1 MNMKRQR
8 RFSLSGLLKLTRFP
22 NLLILGLT
30 QYMAVIFLVPY
41 PEAWPRGMLD
51 INLFLLT
58 SGTVF
63 IAAAGYIIND
73 YYDVKIDY
81 INKPDRVVVGRVIR
95 RRVVLASH
103 ILFNLVGIGL
113 GYYLNPKLG
122 LLNFLAAV
130 LLWAYSNQLKRLPFI
145 GNFSIALL
153 TGLSLVAV
161 AMYYEQNV
169 RLLLIYAVFA
179 FSLNLIR
186 EIIKDM
192 EDVKGDA
199 RFGSRTLPI
208 IWGLRPTKVL
218 VYLLMAGFV
227 LTLMLMA
234 YYLQNRTLNYFFIAM
249 TVPVLVFIY
258 LLYRADT
265 QRRFRH
271 LSAYCKILMIAG
283 IASMALF

>member
-1 MNMKRQR
+1 M
-8 RFSLSGLLKLTRFP
+8 SGLLKLTRFP

-58 SGTVF
+58 SGTIL

-103 ILFNLVGIGL
+103 ILFNLAGIGL
-113 GYYLNPKLG
+113 GYYLDPKLG

-227 LTLMLMA
+227 FILMFMA
-234 YYLQNRTLNYFFIAM
+234 YLLQNRILNYFFIAM

-271 LSAYCKILMIAG
+271 LSSYCKILMIAG